1 VKPDS
6 LPLFTHEG
14 PDSIVAW
21 RDHRPIPAR
30 RFLADVRELQQRLPA
45 GRHVLNLCVDRYRF
59 TVGLA
64 ASLLAGKC
72 SLLPPAHAPEV
83 IRQLHAFAPDA
94 FCLTDDADCAL
105 ELPLLFYRDGLA
117 EVDDD
122 GGDSNGN
129 GNGNGNDW
137 VVPHI
142 DAAQLAAYVFTSGST
157 GIPVPHRKTWG
168 RLVRCVQLEA
178 EQLPPLQHRNCAIL
192 GTVPPQHMYGFES
205 TVLLPLQSG
214 AALSAARPFFPADIA
229 AELDRLPR
237 PRILITTPV
246 HLRSLVAAEIALP
259 ALDMVVSATAML
271 PATLAREV
279 ERRYVVP
286 LLEIYGSTETGEI
299 AARRPAMEGE
309 WRLWP
314 EVRLEIIEGCCWARG
329 GHVEQ
334 PIALADEIELR
345 GPDRFVLHGRTA
357 DLVNIAGKRS
367 SLGYLNHQL
376 NGIPGVIDGA
386 FFVREDDPPSVG
398 GVARLAALVVAPG
411 LDAAHILRQLRD
423 RIDPVFLPRPLLQV
437 PSLPRNE
444 TGKLPRQTLHALVV
458 QAAVRE
464 PHLFA

>member
-1 VKPDS
+1 VKPES

-21 RDHRPIPAR
+21 RDNHSIDAR
-30 RFLADVRELQQRLPA
+30 RFLADVSDLAQRLPA

-59 TVGLA
+59 TVGFA
-64 ASLLAGKC
+64 ASLVAGKC

-94 FCLTDDADCAL
+94 FCLTDDADCTI
-105 ELPLLFYRDGLA
+105 ELPLLFYRDGVA
-117 EVDDD
+117 DVASD
-122 GGDSNGN
+122 
-129 GNGNGNDW
+129 DW
-137 VVPHI
+137 VVPQI
-142 DAAQLAAYVFTSGST
+142 DSTQLAAYIFTSGST
-157 GIPVPHRKTWG
+157 GVPVPHRKTWG

-178 EQLPPLQHRNCAIL
+178 AQLAPLQQRGCAIL

-205 TVLLPLQSG
+205 TVMLPLQSA
-214 AALSAARPFFPADIA
+214 AALCAARPFFPADIA

-237 PRILITTPV
+237 PRVLITTPV

-259 ALDMVVSATAML
+259 AVDLIVSATAML
-271 PATLAREV
+271 PANLAREV
-279 ERRYVVP
+279 EQRYAVP

-299 AARRPAMEGE
+299 AARRTAVEE
-309 WRLWP
+309 QWRLWP
-314 EVRLEIIEGCCWARG
+314 EVRLEIIEGRCWAQG

-334 PIALADEIELR
+334 ATALADEIELR

-367 SLGYLNHQL
+367 SLSYLNHQL
-376 NGIPGVIDGA
+376 NGIPGVIDGT
-386 FFVREDDPPSVG
+386 FFVREDEHSSVA
-398 GVARLAALVVAPG
+398 GVSRLAALVVAPG
-411 LDAAHILRQLRD
+411 LDAAQILTQLRD
-423 RIDPVFLPRPLLQV
+423 RIDPVFLPRPLLLV
-437 PSLPRNE
+437 ESLPRNE
-444 TGKLPRQTLHALVV
+444 TGKLPRQMLHALVA

>member
-1 VKPDS
+1 VKPGS

-21 RDHRPIPAR
+21 RDRQPIDAR
-30 RFLADVRELQQRLPA
+30 RFLADVRELAQRLPA
-45 GRHVLNLCVDRYRF
+45 GRHMLNLCADRYRF
-59 TVGLA
+59 TVGFA
-64 ASLLAGKC
+64 AGLLTGKC
-72 SLLPPAHAPEV
+72 SLLPSAHAPEV

-94 FCLTDDADCAL
+94 FCLTDDADCTL

-117 EVDDD
+117 QI
-122 GGDSNGN
+122 GN
-129 GNGNGNDW
+129 DDW
-137 VVPHI
+137 VVPQI
-142 DAAQLAAYVFTSGST
+142 DPAQLAAYIFTSGST

-178 EQLPPLQHRNCAIL
+178 AQLPPLQQRGCAIL

-205 TVLLPLQSG
+205 TVMLPLQSG
-214 AALSAARPFFPADIA
+214 AALCTARPFFPADIA

-237 PRILITTPV
+237 PRVLITTPV

-259 ALDMVVSATAML
+259 AIDLFVSATAML
-271 PATLAREV
+271 PADLAREI
-279 ERRYVVP
+279 EQRYAAP

-299 AARRPAMEGE
+299 AARSTAMEE
-309 WRLWP
+309 QWRLWP
-314 EVRLEIIEGCCWARG
+314 GVTLEIIEGRCWAQG

-345 GPDRFVLHGRTA
+345 GPDRFVLLGRTA

-386 FFVREDDPPSVG
+386 FFVREDEHNSVA
-398 GVARLAALVVAPG
+398 GVSRLAALVVAPG
-411 LDAAHILRQLRD
+411 LDVTQILTQLRD

-437 PSLPRNE
+437 ESLPRNE
-444 TGKLPRQTLHALVV
+444 TGKLPRQMLHALVA